1 MAKTPSPPPPP
12 SYPEQPPEG
21 ERPRRR
27 GREHEV
33 HDEINKRRLGGGAE
47 PDAEAF
53 QRALE
58 QWQQLPGSIV
68 RPPSDVK
75 APAPSPPPPAEGGDD
90 KPPPG
95 RGENKP

>member
-1 MAKTPSPPPPP
+1 MAKTPRTPPPP
-12 SYPEQPPEG
+12 SDPEQPEG

-53 QRALE
+53 QRALD

-75 APAPSPPPPAEGGDD
+75 APEPPPPADPGDS
-90 KPPPG
+90 KPPG
-95 RGENKP
+95 RGENNP